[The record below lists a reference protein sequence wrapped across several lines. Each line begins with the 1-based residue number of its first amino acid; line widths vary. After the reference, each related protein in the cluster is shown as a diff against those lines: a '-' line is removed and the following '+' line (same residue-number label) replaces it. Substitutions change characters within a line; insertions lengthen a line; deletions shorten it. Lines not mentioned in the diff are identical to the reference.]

1 MAKKIIIAGAG
12 GIGRACGLLL
22 LKYYGEALEL
32 VFADVHAT
40 QCDEAIA
47 WVRQGLSSSER
58 ITSSEIPGGSP
69 EDWNPEADVLLDC
82 TPGKFAP
89 QFATVALRNNMHYA
103 NLTEHVPST
112 RKIYEL
118 ARNATTG
125 FALQT
130 GLAPGFINLLALK
143 SEQIFSTDHPKCRV
157 DQIRMRVGSLSQFA
171 ASPAYYA
178 FVWSP
183 MGVSTEYLNESE
195 VIDGSRLTCK
205 PSLTEREH
213 IIINGKE
220 YEADL
225 TSGGAADL
233 PAFYEGKLRE
243 LNYKTLRYPGH
254 FDYIKGL
261 KEDLGDM
268 LTKETLL
275 EKMWADIPLQEQ
287 DRVLIYCSISGTGP
301 DIRRKEK
308 IYFREIL
315 PTRIGSAH
323 LTAIQRTTAASL
335 AQTAVLLLSNKH
347 TGLLTQSRY
356 PLDDFMGGEIVLEHY
371 GAFFPEHEA
380 TKIPHTVQ

>member
-1 MAKKIIIAGAG
+1 MTKKIIIAGAG

-22 LKYYGEALEL
+22 LQHFGEDLEL
-32 VFADVHAT
+32 VFADVHAA

-47 WVRQGLSSSER
+47 WVQQGLSFRGKMTMSS
-58 ITSSEIPGGSP
+58 IPTGNP
-69 EDWNPEADVLLDC
+69 EDWNPDGDVLLDC

-89 QFATVALRNNMHYA
+89 GFATVALRNNMHYA
-103 NLTEHVPST
+103 NLTEHVPAT

-118 ARNATTG
+118 ARNARTG

-143 SEQIFSTDHPKCRV
+143 SEQIFSRDHPTFPV
-157 DQIRMRVGSLSQFA
+157 DRIQMRVGSLSQFA

-195 VIDGSRLTCK
+195 VIEASHLTRK
-205 PSLTEREH
+205 SSLTEREH
-213 IIINGKE
+213 IIINGRM

-233 PAFYEGKLRE
+233 PAYYEGKIRN

-254 FDYIKGL
+254 FDYIIGLKKGL
-261 KEDLGDM
+261 GAA
-268 LTKETLL
+268 LTKESLL
-275 EKMWADIPLQEQ
+275 EKMLEDIPLQDQ
-287 DRVLIYCSISGTGP
+287 DRVLIYCSISGIGP
-301 DIRRKEK
+301 DMRRKEK

-315 PTRIGSAH
+315 PTRIGAVH

-335 AQTAVLLLSNKH
+335 AQTAVLLLSNQYS
-347 TGLLTQSRY
+347 GLLTQSRY
-356 PLDDFMGGEIVLEHY
+356 PLDKFMTGNIVVNHY
-371 GAFFPEHEA
+371 GTFFPEHEI
-380 TKIPHTVQ
+380 TRIPDTVQ